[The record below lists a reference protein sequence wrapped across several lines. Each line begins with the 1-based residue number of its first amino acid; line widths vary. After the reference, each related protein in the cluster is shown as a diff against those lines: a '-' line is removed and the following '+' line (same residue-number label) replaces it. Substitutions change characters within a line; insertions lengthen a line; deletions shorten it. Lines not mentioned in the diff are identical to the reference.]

1 MEDFPLSRNQ
11 VGLWWDWQLA
21 PARPIYN
28 TASAFR
34 VTTPLDVEA
43 LRRAFQRIVD
53 RHGCFRSTVV
63 RGADGRVLQRQH
75 DTWKAPFELHD
86 ASTLSD
92 DEMQRELLRVHEA
105 PVDLA
110 TQSSV
115 ELHVFTRPRG
125 EHMVMLRFHHLF
137 HDFGSTDGLHG
148 ELFEAYAAEREGRAP
163 DWARLAVGYDDF
175 VRDEQAFL
183 ASPAAQQSLEFWKE
197 RLADLTTDIDL
208 PTDGRA
214 GSTRAGA
221 TYTCGLGG
229 RDALA
234 RFCKDNAVSRYRVLL
249 AAYVALLN
257 RYSNQRHFAVGT
269 PVDCRGKK
277 FHGVAGYFANL
288 LPFAFQV
295 DAEMSFAELVK
306 HVDAVVTESL
316 AHRFVPFP
324 TLIEKLWSGPRS
336 GPTPFFRTTF
346 ALTKAVRCPALNR
359 SQMSTH
365 RPWSA
370 SVAGLDLVGPPPLP
384 QQEGHFDLSFW
395 LYDLDADGLALEVK
409 YDPQLFSLDAATRI
423 AGHYKSLLES
433 ALHTPDGSLRSFD
446 LLDAD
451 EHARIVRALRPVATH
466 VEPEAAHAAFERSVL
481 AHASAVALRHGD
493 VDWTYQRTNEWADAL
508 AAELQAR
515 RVGPGQLVTI
525 LLPKSLDAIASM
537 LGILKAGCAFLPVDP
552 TYPPDRIAFM
562 LKDSGTRIAVTNAS
576 LAGLLPAGVDSIDVA
591 ASRQGRPVPTRVEP
605 SSLAYVIYT
614 SGSTGTPKGVLVPHR
629 GVANLSRALVADW
642 RLDEKSRVFAFAPLS
657 FDACIADI
665 FPTLMSGGTLH
676 LGEEPW
682 PKAGHFLSGFLARE
696 KISHVTLPP
705 SVWLSMPNVP
715 LPELLVGVSAGEP
728 CPREVTQRW
737 GATRSFFNNY
747 GPTEITVCA
756 TTKRCRAGEAPTIG
770 APIAGIAA
778 YVLDAALKEVP
789 IGVAGELCLA
799 GEGLADGYLGREE
812 LTHERFV
819 RAPGNA
825 HERMYRTGD
834 VVRLLGSGDLDFV
847 GRADEQVKIRGFRIE
862 LAEVE
867 SALRG
872 LDGVDDVAV
881 AVRSH
886 GHSRVLVAYVVG
898 DAGDVL
904 QRARARLPGHM
915 VPAAVVRVK
924 TLPRSPSGK
933 VDRAELPTPELNTP
947 SSTPIVGAVEQAIAG
962 AWEEVLGHARFGPLD
977 DFFTVGGDSLTAVQV
992 LHLLE
997 QRFHTAFAPDALMR
1011 ASSIRGLARFVE
1023 GDAADATGTVLE
1035 LVASSSS
1042 KRALVLVHPAGGDVS
1057 VYRRLVGHLGRD
1069 RRILALRSPCTFDSD
1084 SDESSLASLAARYVA
1099 ELRDAGVAS
1108 YHLVGWSLG
1117 GVLAQEMSRLLDE
1130 PARGSLFLLDAS
1142 PSFPRDAVMDV
1153 GSAARPALLAHHAVL
1168 YHAHNAHPST
1178 AAARIWWAERGVH
1191 TPGAWDALCKVLSE
1205 HVVAASHDELLLP
1218 PHIDAI
1224 AAMIL
1229 TAIEADEASRR

>member
-1 MEDFPLSRNQ
+1 VVDFPLSRNQ

-34 VTTPLDVEA
+34 VTTPLDVGA
-43 LRRAFQRIVD
+43 LRRAFQRIID

-63 RGADGRVLQRQH
+63 RAQDGRVLQRRH
-75 DTWKAPFELHD
+75 DTWQAPFHVHD
-86 ASTLSD
+86 ASQLSD
-92 DEMQRELLRVHEA
+92 DELQRELLRVHEA

-163 DWARLAVGYDDF
+163 DWTPLAVDYDDF
-175 VRDEQAFL
+175 VRDEQTFL
-183 ASPAAQQSLEFWKE
+183 ASDDAKQSLDFW
-197 RLADLTTDIDL
+197 RARVADLTTDIDL
-208 PTDGRA
+208 PTDGRP

-221 TYTCGLGG
+221 TFTCGLGG
-229 RDALA
+229 RDSLA
-234 RFCKDNAVSRYRVLL
+234 RFCKDHGVSRYRVLL

-257 RYSNQRHFAVGT
+257 RYSNQPHFAVGT

-277 FHGVAGYFANL
+277 YAGVAGYFANL
-288 LPFAFQV
+288 LPFAFHV
-295 DAEMSFAELVK
+295 NADMSFAELVK
-306 HVDAVVTESL
+306 HVDSVVTESL

-324 TLIEKLWSGPRS
+324 TLIEKLWNGPRS

-346 ALTKAVRCPALNR
+346 ALTKAMRCPALNR

-365 RPWSA
+365 LPWSA

-433 ALHTPDGSLRSFD
+433 ALRTPVASLRSFE

-451 EHARIVRALRPVATH
+451 EHARIDRALRPAAPH
-466 VEPEAAHAAFERSVL
+466 VEPEPAHAAFERSVL
-481 AHASAVALRHGD
+481 ARPTAVALRHGG
-493 VDWTYQRTNEWADAL
+493 VDWTYERTNEWSDAL

-515 RVGPGQLVTI
+515 GVGAGQLVTV
-525 LLPKSLDAIASM
+525 LLPKSLEAVASM
-537 LGILKAGCAFLPVDP
+537 LAILKAGCAFLPVDP
-552 TYPPDRIAFM
+552 TYPPERIAFM
-562 LKDSGTRIAVTNAS
+562 LEDSGARIAVTNGS
-576 LAGLLPAGVDSIDVA
+576 LAGLLPAGVDRIDVA
-591 ASRQGRPVPTRVEP
+591 AARSGRPVPTRIEP

-629 GVANLSRALVADW
+629 GVANLARALVADW

-682 PKAGHFLSGFLARE
+682 PKAGHFLSNFLARE
-696 KISHVTLPP
+696 RISHVTLPP
-705 SVWLSMPNVP
+705 SVWLSMPNAP

-770 APIAGIAA
+770 TPIAGIAA
-778 YVLDAALKEVP
+778 YVLDASLKEVP

-799 GEGLADGYLGREE
+799 GEGLANGYLGREE
-812 LTHERFV
+812 LTNERFV
-819 RAPGNA
+819 PAPGRA
-825 HERMYRTGD
+825 HARMYRTGD
-834 VVRLLGSGDLDFV
+834 VVRLLGSGELDFV
-847 GRADEQVKIRGFRIE
+847 GRTDEQVKIRGFRIE

-867 SALRG
+867 DALRG
-872 LDGVDDVAV
+872 LEGVDDVAV
-881 AVRSH
+881 AVRTH

-898 DAGDVL
+898 DADDVL
-904 QRARARLPGHM
+904 QRARDRLPGHM
-915 VPAAVVRVK
+915 VPAAVVRVEN
-924 TLPRSPSGK
+924 LPRSPSGK
-933 VDRAELPTPELNTP
+933 VDRAALPTPELTAP
-947 SSTPIVGAVEQAIAG
+947 SSTPLVGPLEQAIAG

-997 QRFHTAFAPDALMR
+997 QRFHSAFAPDALMR
-1011 ASSIRGLARFVE
+1011 ASSIRGLARLVE
-1023 GDAADATGTVLE
+1023 GAASDGGGTVLE

-1042 KRALVLVHPAGGDVS
+1042 KRPLVLVHPAGGDVS
-1057 VYRRLVGHLGRD
+1057 VYRRLIEHLRSD
-1069 RRILALRSPCTFDSD
+1069 RRILALRSPRTFDAGA
-1084 SDESSLASLAARYVA
+1084 EEASLASLAARYVA
-1099 ELRDAGVAS
+1099 DLRTAGVVS

-1117 GVLAQEMSRLLDE
+1117 GVIAQEMSRLLE
-1130 PARGSLFLLDAS
+1130 EHERGFLFLLDAS
-1142 PSFPRDAVMDV
+1142 PSFPREAVVDLTA
-1153 GSAARPALLAHHAVL
+1153 AARPALLAHHAGL
-1168 YHAHNAHPST
+1168 YREHTARPSP
-1178 AAARIWWAERGVH
+1178 AEARVWWAEGGVH
-1191 TPGAWDALCKVLSE
+1191 ALGTWGSSCKVLSE
-1205 HVVAASHDELLLP
+1205 DVVAATHEELLLP
-1218 PHIDAI
+1218 PHVEGI
-1224 AAMIL
+1224 AANIL
-1229 TAIEADEASRR
+1229 TRVEADESSRR